1 MDRTEASD
9 AFNAGSIPVGCI
21 YITLIIGRDE
31 RSRLRLFA
39 IKELFF
45 RIWKG
50 RNMWKE
56 KLHFLGNYIIKHS
69 KVVLPA
75 VVVVAVA
82 VTVSV
87 SLSMNNRHREEQQ
100 NAESAA
106 AASSEIATEPTTED
120 VSLVANEEGAVYTL
134 VATYYNAMATGDETT
149 LRSVCDEISDKD
161 MYRYLELA
169 QYIDYYPTLEIYTKT
184 GPEEGSVIAY
194 VYYKIAFVGHEEEVP
209 GYQALYICTND
220 QGEMYIKRGENSEE
234 VNDYIKTVSTQDDVV
249 EFNNKITVEYNELMV
264 DHPEVLQYI
273 SELDS
278 QVSIAVGEKLAN
290 QVAGDQNTDTS
301 AEGGDQA
308 ADGQDTSAE
317 GTEQPAEEQGPQYVT
332 TTTTVNVRSSDSE
345 QADKLGKVAG
355 GTKLQVLE
363 QRANGWTKVDYEGK
377 EGYIKTEFL
386 QLAESAAGAETIGTV
401 TATTNINV
409 RASASETADRLGVL
423 SGGDSAELVGTE
435 GDWSKIRYNGQ
446 IGYVKSEYV
455 Q

>member
-1 MDRTEASD
+1 
-9 AFNAGSIPVGCI
+9 
-21 YITLIIGRDE
+21 
-31 RSRLRLFA
+31 
-39 IKELFF
+39 
-45 RIWKG
+45 
-50 RNMWKE
+50 MWKE

-290 QVAGDQNTDTS
+290 QVAGDQSTDTS

-386 QLAESAAGAETIGTV
+386 QLAESAAGAEIIGTV

-435 GDWSKIRYNGQ
+435 GDWSKIKYNGQ

>member
-21 YITLIIGRDE
+21 YITLIIGRE
-31 RSRLRLFA
+31 MREAACGFLQF
-39 IKELFF
+39 KEYF
-45 RIWKG
+45 RIRKG
-50 RNMWKE
+50 LYMWKE
-56 KLHFLGNYIIKHS
+56 KIHSIGNYIIKHN

-82 VTVSV
+82 ITVSV
-87 SLSMNNRHREEQQ
+87 SLSLSNRHKEAQQ
-100 NAESAA
+100 EAEIASAA
-106 AASSEIATEPTTED
+106 SETATETATED
-120 VSLVANEEGAVYTL
+120 VPLVANEEGAIYTL
-134 VATYYNAMATGDETT
+134 IATYYNAMATGDEET

-161 MYRYLELA
+161 MYRYVELS

-194 VYYKIAFVGHEEEVP
+194 VYYKITFVGHEEEVP

-220 QGEMYIKRGENSEE
+220 QGGLYIKRGENSEE
-234 VNDYIKTVSTQDDVV
+234 VNEYIKTVSTQDDVV

-290 QVAGDQNTDTS
+290 QVAGETQV
-301 AEGGDQA
+301 AEAGTEEGST
-308 ADGQDTSAE
+308 DGQDTQTENGEQQEAE
-317 GTEQPAEEQGPQYVT
+317 DQGPQYVT

-345 QADKLGKVAG
+345 QADKLGKVSG

-363 QRANGWTKVDYEGK
+363 QRPNGWTKVDYEGK

-386 QLAESAAGAETIGTV
+386 QLAESAAETETIGTV

-435 GDWSKIRYNGQ
+435 GDWSKIKYNGQ

>member
-21 YITLIIGRDE
+21 YITLIIGRE
-31 RSRLRLFA
+31 MREAACGFLQF
-39 IKELFF
+39 KEYF
-45 RIWKG
+45 RIRKG
-50 RNMWKE
+50 LYMWKE
-56 KLHFLGNYIIKHS
+56 KIHSIGNYIIKHN

-82 VTVSV
+82 ITVSV
-87 SLSMNNRHREEQQ
+87 SLSLSNRHKEAQQ
-100 NAESAA
+100 EAEIASAA
-106 AASSEIATEPTTED
+106 SEMATETATEE
-120 VSLVANEEGAVYTL
+120 VPLVANEEGAIYTL
-134 VATYYNAMATGDETT
+134 IATYYNAMATGDEET

-161 MYRYLELA
+161 MYRYVELS

-194 VYYKIAFVGHEEEVP
+194 VYYKISFVGHEEEVP

-220 QGEMYIKRGENSEE
+220 QGGLYIKRGENSEE
-234 VNDYIKTVSTQDDVV
+234 VNEYIKTVSTQDDVV

-290 QVAGDQNTDTS
+290 QVAGETQV
-301 AEGGDQA
+301 AEAGTEEGST
-308 ADGQDTSAE
+308 DGQDTQTENGEQQEAE
-317 GTEQPAEEQGPQYVT
+317 DQGPQYVT

-345 QADKLGKVAG
+345 QADKLGKVSG

-363 QRANGWTKVDYEGK
+363 QRPNGWTKVDYEGK

-386 QLAESAAGAETIGTV
+386 QLAESVAGTETIGTV

-435 GDWSKIRYNGQ
+435 GDWSKIKYNGQ

>member
-1 MDRTEASD
+1 
-9 AFNAGSIPVGCI
+9 
-21 YITLIIGRDE
+21 
-31 RSRLRLFA
+31 
-39 IKELFF
+39 
-45 RIWKG
+45 
-50 RNMWKE
+50 MWKE

-106 AASSEIATEPTTED
+106 AVSSEIATEPTTED
-120 VSLVANEEGAVYTL
+120 VPLVANEEGAVYTL

-234 VNDYIKTVSTQDDVV
+234 VNDYIKTLSTQDDVV

-264 DHPEVLQYI
+264 DHLEVLQYI

>member
-1 MDRTEASD
+1 
-9 AFNAGSIPVGCI
+9 
-21 YITLIIGRDE
+21 
-31 RSRLRLFA
+31 
-39 IKELFF
+39 
-45 RIWKG
+45 
-50 RNMWKE
+50 MWKE
-56 KLHFLGNYIIKHS
+56 KIHSIGNYIIKHN
-69 KVVLPA
+69 KIVLPA

-87 SLSMNNRHREEQQ
+87 SLSMNNSHKEAQQ
-100 NAESAA
+100 QAEAESAL
-106 AASSEIATEPTTED
+106 AASQTETETATQEVP
-120 VSLVANEEGAVYTL
+120 LVANEEGDIYSL
-134 VATYYNAMATGDETT
+134 VATYYNAMATGDEST
-149 LRSVCDEISDKD
+149 LRTVCDENSDKD
-161 MYRYLELA
+161 MYRYVELA

-184 GPEEGSVIAY
+184 GPEDGSVIAY
-194 VYYKIAFVGHEEEVP
+194 VYYKIKFVGHDEEVP

-220 QGEMYIKRGENSEE
+220 QGELYIKRGENSEE

-290 QVAGDQNTDTS
+290 QVAGDSQNTEGENTEGTTDDGQETS
-301 AEGGDQA
+301 TEGGD
-308 ADGQDTSAE
+308 
-317 GTEQPAEEQGPQYVT
+317 QPAEEQGPQYVT

-345 QADKLGKVAG
+345 QADKLGKVSG
-355 GTKLQVLE
+355 GTKLQLLE
-363 QRANGWTKVDYEGK
+363 QRPNGWTKVDYEGK
-377 EGYIKTEFL
+377 EGYIKSEFL
-386 QLAESAAGAETIGTV
+386 QTVESAAGAETIGTV

-423 SGGDSAELVGTE
+423 SGGDSADLIGTE
-435 GDWSKIRYNGQ
+435 GDWSKIKYNGQ